1 MPKAEEIARSQTF
14 VINNAFN
21 LLGYHQA
28 TFADIQETMSLLSIH
43 EQQDIERGLVL
54 LSRYLTRRRKNM
66 EQKGV

>member
-1 MPKAEEIARSQTF
+1 MPKAEDIARSQTF

-21 LLGYHQA
+21 LLGYDQA
-28 TFADIQETMSLLSIH
+28 SFEDIQETMSLLSIH
-43 EQQDIERGLVL
+43 EQQDIERGMVL